1 MNGSIRGNISGG
13 ALRIQTES
21 GYTDIGSKNQ
31 NWSHFYTNRAKYY
44 FDKRIHIN
52 EGIVSSF
59 DEDLQLQT
67 QGITRLSIELASGN
81 VIVEEGVSAGEVKVL
96 ATPGSFPDYV
106 FKKDYNLMSL
116 DQLSAYINQN
126 GHLPNIPTAKEV
138 EATGQ
143 DLGLI
148 QQKLLE
154 KIEELTLYTIAQEVR
169 IKSLGNTND
178 ALSRELEAI
187 KKQQK
192 EILELLKMTKK

>member
-96 ATPGSFPDYV
+96 ATPVLFPDYV

-154 KIEELTLYTIAQEVR
+154 KIEELTLHLIEQNKR
-169 IKSLGNTND
+169 IEKLESALD
-178 ALSRELEAI
+178 AA
-187 KKQQK
+187 QK
-192 EILELLKMTKK
+192 E